1 MSNEYFKND
10 NSPEFLYQ
18 MLDRLKTDCEYFL
31 GHGNGL
37 EKYLWAS
44 TVDNQISAMK
54 EIYNKLKEKPEWL
67 TLEQINTY
75 EIEMKD
81 KLNSI
86 NLKTKKTRN
95 KKTYER

>member
-10 NSPEFLYQ
+10 NNPEFLYQ
-18 MLDRLKTDCEYFL
+18 MLDRLKSDCEYFL
-31 GHGNGL
+31 ESGNGL

-44 TVDNQISAMK
+44 TVENQISAMK

-75 EIEMKD
+75 EKEMKV
-81 KLNSI
+81 KLNEK
-86 NLKTKKTRN
+86 NLSLNN
-95 KKTYER
+95 KKSKNTYER

>member
-10 NSPEFLYQ
+10 NDSEFLYQ
-18 MLDRLKTDCEYFL
+18 MLDRLKSDCEYFL
-31 GHGNGL
+31 GNGNGT

-81 KLNSI
+81 KLNSV
-86 NLKTKKTRN
+86 NLDTKKVKNR
-95 KKTYER
+95 KTYER